1 MNVTFLSSTATFN
14 GLLYNYKKVE
24 QGSAVLLHTRNM
36 VGLVHLE
43 KPTKADYLAY
53 LKAWSDR
60 NARVKNPQFHVAI
73 SVRGRE
79 KSAEELLNVAR
90 EWMDKMGYKDT
101 PALFFFHHDTDNNHL
116 HIVSSRIGAD
126 GKKINDSNEIRRGV
140 AHLRAMDRIELD
152 KQADQDKLNALGYLV
167 STRAQL
173 ASVLSKMG
181 YRVKV
186 EGEDLVMYKGK
197 ERLLEIDK
205 VTLDT
210 HLQKKVELNVLR
222 GEQIRNA
229 IARYRQAGVSMEA
242 MRGLLKET
250 LNIDLV
256 FYGKKGAPYG
266 WSIIDHEW
274 RSVYKGNELLPL
286 RDALDESKTIL
297 SDADRL
303 KTVLQQANLS
313 LQLNPRLTSAEFK
326 ALAKP
331 YGVYQQ
337 QGKLMYKK
345 YPLGHLPEDVQ
356 ERLKYNDRLDK
367 AIRITPH
374 RRGELEAMARYF
386 KVEARDI
393 LEVIRDRIEGEG
405 NKSSSRNLR
414 GLYEASMDATDPRTF
429 LKEHNLV
436 QLNSGREVYMLD
448 MEEERIELVDS
459 RASHASSNDDED
471 REREHAQSTEG
482 IEELLEE
489 FLPSHM
495 YDNDRG
501 SSVDNRL
508 RNKKKKR

>member
-140 AHLRAMDRIELD
+140 AHLRAMDRIEL
-152 KQADQDKLNALGYLV
+152 
-167 STRAQL
+167 
-173 ASVLSKMG
+173 SKMG

-186 EGEDLVMYKGK
+186 EGEALVMYKGK

>member
-14 GLLYNYKKVE
+14 GLLYNYKKLE
-24 QGSAVLLHTRNM
+24 QGSAELLHTQNM
-36 VGLVHLE
+36 VGLAHLDP
-43 KPTKADYLAY
+43 PTKADYLSY
-53 LKAWSDR
+53 LKAWSER

-90 EWMDKMGYKDT
+90 EWMEKMGYKDT

-116 HIVSSRIGAD
+116 HIVSSRIGSD

-140 AHLRAMDRIELD
+140 AHLRAMDRIELE
-152 KQADQDKLNALGYLV
+152 KQAEQDKLDALGYLV

-186 EGEDLVMYKGK
+186 EAEDLVMYKGK
-197 ERLLEIDK
+197 ELLQTIEK
-205 VTLDT
+205 ATLDT
-210 HLQKKVELNVLR
+210 HLQEKVEINALR

-229 IARYRQAGVSMEA
+229 IAGYRQAGVSLEA

-250 LNIDLV
+250 MNIDLI
-256 FYGKKGAPYG
+256 FYGKKGTPYG

-274 RSVYKGNELLPL
+274 RSAYKGNELLPL
-286 RDALDESKTIL
+286 RDIVDESKKIL

-303 KTVLQQANLS
+303 RTVLEQTNLS

-345 YPLGHLPEDVQ
+345 YPLGQLPEDVQ
-356 ERLKYNDRLDK
+356 EHLKYNDRLDK
-367 AIRITPH
+367 AKRITPH
-374 RRGELEAMARYF
+374 RRGELEVLARYF
-386 KVEARDI
+386 KVEAGEL
-393 LEVIRDRIEGEG
+393 LEAIKNRTEGEG
-405 NKSSSRNLR
+405 SKSPFRALR
-414 GLYEASMDATDPRTF
+414 ELYEASREATDPQAF
-429 LKEHNLV
+429 LKEQDLV
-436 QLNSGREVYMLD
+436 QLNRG
-448 MEEERIELVDS
+448 ERFICW
-459 RASHASSNDDED
+459 
-471 REREHAQSTEG
+471 T
-482 IEELLEE
+482 
-489 FLPSHM
+489 
-495 YDNDRG
+495 
-501 SSVDNRL
+501 
-508 RNKKKKR
+508 